1 MANATL
7 NEFKKTKWFRRLIWS
22 AVVLVIYIIVGFLV
36 LPAVIKSQLI
46 KRLPEFTK
54 RQVAIGEVKLNPFA
68 LSYTMRGFSLTETN
82 GETFA
87 SVGELYVN
95 FELGS
100 SILNGAWTLG
110 EVSVNEPFGQVTRK
124 ADGTFNFE
132 NLIPAANTNEVKE
145 VKPLPAVLVE
155 LLSIEGGAVA
165 FTDETRPG
173 PFKTKIAPIKFDL
186 TQLTTRPDRNSPYA
200 FTASDDAGMKLS
212 WSGRVAVQPPSS
224 SGTLK
229 IEGVSL
235 PKYAGYVSEFFAGE
249 IAQGTVNVSGQ
260 YGFSLAGK
268 TPAVTLTNGLVQV
281 RNLKVTAKGE
291 TLVTLATVDVRA
303 ISASLEERSIKVAEL
318 ATSGLEAKVVREKD
332 GSINLLNLI
341 KPQPVKTN
349 EMAAVTTASTNAV
362 VPWKVALDS
371 LQVTNYSVSVED
383 QTLAKPAKLK
393 VDQVAVRVDG
403 FQLTTNATLTTKIAA
418 RLNEAGTVEVSGP
431 VHVFPPDGELTLALK
446 EMDLRPFQPFAA
458 PFVNVAIRSGLLSTS
473 GKAQFALPAGGAP
486 KFQFS
491 GDVKLDKFDTADGTE
506 FQDFVKWESL
516 VISGIQ
522 LKSEPQDLQVQEV
535 DLKGL
540 QTSLIIGT
548 NKKSNIE
555 TVLMLKPVATNEVA
569 TTAVT
574 NKTVAASGASTNV
587 VPVKLT
593 KLVLE
598 NASLKYAD
606 HSILPHCNFAV
617 QKFDVS
623 IDGLSTIGEQP
634 ATVNVSGRVDELA
647 PFSVTGRV
655 RPVLGNLL
663 LDLVVSNRN
672 TDLTAFTP
680 YMEKFGGY
688 PIVKGK
694 VSIALKYDIQGMA
707 LKSENSVVVDQFTL
721 GTKNSSPDAIN
732 LPLKLGVALLK
743 DRHGKIELDLPVSG
757 RLDDPQF
764 RVFPVVMKVLVNL
777 VTKAVASPFALL
789 GKLVGGG
796 EEMSF
801 VAFEP
806 GSGEISAAEQEK
818 MQKLAKA
825 LYERPGLNLE
835 IAGAVEPKAD
845 KQALVQLKF
854 EQQLKTARLKEIA
867 ATGVVPPAIGE
878 VKLETADRER
888 LVTAA
893 YVAAFGPLPVATNG
907 VVVAVQTNV
916 VVATTAAVTNAPVV
930 KMPVKVAKAKVVQ
943 PVEVKKTSKFSSG
956 VMRSGGEMQLA
967 FAEKRKQA
975 QEAKAKVE
983 VKNEA
988 SKVAAKAEPTKTE
1001 LPKTSETTTTAAP
1014 AVTPVTVITL
1024 AEMEAKLLERVTVEE
1039 SELRELMQQ
1048 RAQSV
1053 QSFLLKTEKVTAER
1067 LFIITPKPI
1076 DEAYRGQSKADLL
1089 LN

>member
-1 MANATL
+1 MANEKLAA
-7 NEFKKTKWFRRLIWS
+7 FKKTKWYRRTIW
-22 AVVLVIYIIVGFLV
+22 AGVVLVVYTIVGFLV
-36 LPAVIKSQLI
+36 LPMIIKSQLE

-54 RQVAIGEVKLNPFA
+54 RQVSIQEVKLNPFA

-87 SVGELYVN
+87 SLGELYVN
-95 FELGS
+95 FELAS
-100 SILNGAWTLG
+100 SIFNGAWTLG
-110 EVSVNEPFGQVTRK
+110 EVSVKEPFAQVTRK
-124 ADGTFNFE
+124 ADGGFNFD
-132 NLIPAANTNEVKE
+132 NLIPPANTNEVKE
-145 VKPLPAVLVE
+145 AKPLPAAVVE
-155 LLSIEGGAVA
+155 LLSVEGGVVA

-173 PFKTKIAPIKFDL
+173 PFKSKISPIKFDL
-186 TQLTTRPDRNSPYA
+186 TQLTTRPDKNSPYA
-200 FTASDDAGMKLS
+200 FTASDDGGMKLS
-212 WSGRVAVQPPSS
+212 WSGHVSVQPPAS

-235 PKYAGYVSEFFAGE
+235 PKYAGYAEEFFAGQ

-268 TPAVTLTNGLVQV
+268 TPAVTLTNGQVQV
-281 RNLKVTAKGE
+281 RNLKIAAKGE
-291 TLVTLATVDVRA
+291 NLVSLPTVDVRS
-303 ISASLEERSIKVAEL
+303 IVASLEDRSIKVGEL

-332 GSINLLNLI
+332 GSINLLKLI
-341 KPQPVKTN
+341 KPQPAKTN
-349 EMAAVTTASTNAV
+349 DVMAAKAASSND

-371 LQVTNYSVSVED
+371 LQVANYSVSVED
-383 QTLAKPAKLK
+383 QTLPKPGKLK

-431 VHVFPPDGELTLALK
+431 VHVFPPDGELTIALK

-473 GKAQFALPAGGAP
+473 GKAQFALPANGMP
-486 KFQFS
+486 KVQFA

-506 FQDFVKWESL
+506 FQDFVKWEAL
-516 VISGIQ
+516 AISGIKLQ
-522 LKSEPQDLQVQEV
+522 SEPQDLQVQEV
-535 DLKGL
+535 KLKGL

-555 TVLMLKPVATNEVA
+555 TVLMAKAAATNESPAKVEAKPVAANPANTNL
-569 TTAVT
+569 
-574 NKTVAASGASTNV
+574 
-587 VPVKLT
+587 VPVKLV

-598 NASLKYAD
+598 DASLKYTD
-606 HSILPHCNFAV
+606 KSIEPNCNFGV

-623 IDGLSTIGEQP
+623 VDGLSTIGETP
-634 ATVNVSGRVDELA
+634 ATVSISGRVDELA
-647 PFSVTGRV
+647 PFSVAGKV

-663 LDLVVSNRN
+663 LDLVVSNKN

-694 VSIALKYDIQGMA
+694 VSIGLKYDIQGMA

-721 GTKNSSPDAIN
+721 GAKNNSPDAIK

-743 DRHGKIELDLPVSG
+743 DQHGKIELDLPVSG
-757 RLDDPQF
+757 RLDDPKF
-764 RVFPVVMKVLVNL
+764 RVFPVVVQVLVNL

-806 GSGEISAAEQEK
+806 GSGEITPAEQEK

-835 IAGAVEPKAD
+835 IAGAVEPSVD
-845 KQALVQLKF
+845 KQALVKLKF
-854 EQQLKTARLKEIA
+854 EQQLKSARVKEIA
-867 ATGVVPPAIGE
+867 AAGGTPPPIAE
-878 VKLETADRER
+878 LKLEPAERER
-888 LVTAA
+888 LLTAA
-893 YVAAFGPLPVATNG
+893 YVEVFGPLPVVTNA
-907 VVVAVQTNV
+907 VVAVTNTASPVASSPV
-916 VVATTAAVTNAPVV
+916 VVNTNPAIALKAVMPTKTA
-930 KMPVKVAKAKVVQ
+930 
-943 PVEVKKTSKFSSG
+943 EVKKPTKYTSATAKSAG
-956 VMRSGGEMQLA
+956 AIQLEL
-967 FAEKRKQA
+967 AERRKQA
-975 QEAKAKVE
+975 AVAKEAKVKAPAKVE
-983 VKNEA
+983 VKAAEKKSEPA
-988 SKVAAKAEPTKTE
+988 KVETAKPVEPAVANV
-1001 LPKTSETTTTAAP
+1001 PAAAP
-1014 AVTPVTVITL
+1014 VPVITL
-1024 AEMEAKLLERVTVEE
+1024 PEMEAKLLERVKVEE
-1039 SELRELMQQ
+1039 NELRELMQK
-1048 RAQSV
+1048 RSQSV
-1053 QSFLLKTEKVTAER
+1053 QAFLLKTEKVTAER

-1076 DEAYRGQSKADLL
+1076 DAAYRGESKVNLL

>member
-1 MANATL
+1 MANAKF
-7 NEFKKTKWFRRLIWS
+7 NEFKKTKWFRRLVWS
-22 AVVLVIYIIVGFLV
+22 AVVLVIYMVVGFLV

-54 RQVAIGEVKLNPFA
+54 RQVAIDEVKLNPFA

-110 EVSVNEPFGQVTRK
+110 EVSVKEPFGQVTRK
-124 ADGTFNFE
+124 ADGKFNFE

-186 TQLTTRPDRNSPYA
+186 TQLTTRPDKNSPYA

-281 RNLKVTAKGE
+281 RNIKVTAKGE
-291 TLVTLATVDVRA
+291 TLVTLSTVDVRS
-303 ISASLEERSIKVAEL
+303 IVASLEERSIKVAEL

-349 EMAAVTTASTNAV
+349 ELVAVATTGTNTV

-403 FQLTTNATLTTKIAA
+403 FQLTTNSTLATKISA

-431 VHVFPPDGELTLALK
+431 VHVFPPDGELTLVLK

-486 KFQFS
+486 KVQFT

-516 VISGIQ
+516 AISGIQ

-535 DLKGL
+535 NLKGL

-555 TVLMLKPVATNEVA
+555 TVLMLKPVATNEVSA
-569 TTAVT
+569 TTVT
-574 NKTVAASGASTNV
+574 NKAVAANASASTNV

-694 VSIALKYDIQGMA
+694 VSIALEYDIQGMA

-835 IAGAVEPKAD
+835 IAGAVEPKVD

-907 VVVAVQTNV
+907 VVAVVQTNV
-916 VVATTAAVTNAPVV
+916 VVAVTPAVTNAPVA
-930 KMPVKVAKAKVVQ
+930 KVAKAKAAQ
-943 PVEVKKTSKFSSG
+943 PVAVKKMSKFSSG